1 MKGRSDKRSAYPLPP
16 STHILTNIKRLIS
29 YILILSCG
37 ESISR
42 CSSSIYR
49 PVIRKSYFTKDH
61 FTTGPNINSSPFCSL
76 FEPSNIILYLVYEQ
90 NELIYILCFHLRYKV
105 FYLLQTYKLRGI
117 SLWALDFD
125 DFTGTFCNRGKYP
138 IASIV
143 HDAVELGKGV
153 FSIPLYKI

>member
-1 MKGRSDKRSAYPLPP
+1 MKGRSDKRSAYPPP
-16 STHILTNIKRLIS
+16 PKHTHFNKYQKINFLYT
-29 YILILSCG
+29 YIIVRGKYFKVLFLHL
-37 ESISR
+37 
-42 CSSSIYR
+42 
-49 PVIRKSYFTKDH
+49 SYFTKDH

-90 NELIYILCFHLRYKV
+90 NELTYILCFHLRYKV